1 MVFQSLKQGF
11 SKVNTTKRMVF
22 FAWVINVAM
31 ALVLALPLLG
41 QLNAYIRETLRED
54 ELLREFNRNWA
65 NWYQT
70 WQIDMQASEITRYVD
85 YSILGYAPFLN
96 HTEAVLGGTVVKA
109 VGNFFY
115 ALIVQFSLTTPDLL
129 VGLTVLYVLIS
140 TFLAGAFIGTYAKE
154 YRLSFTEFLME
165 GAKHFGRLFR
175 LSLLSLIIYYLLFLW
190 LFDWAGN
197 RIPVWTANS
206 PSEMIPFIFYLVKN
220 VLVLFLLSVVTL
232 CFDYAKIRI
241 VVEDRISALIALV
254 AGSRF
259 ALKNFRG
266 TYTLYLVLT
275 LVGLVL
281 IVVYAFLQTQ
291 LAQETY
297 VSILL
302 AFALGQLYLMTRM
315 WLKASFYASQTSL
328 YQQLERQTPTL

>member
-22 FAWVINVAM
+22 FAWVVNVAM
-31 ALVLALPLLG
+31 ALVLALPLLS

-115 ALIVQFSLTTPDLL
+115 ALIVQFSLTAPDLL

-254 AGSRF
+254 AASRF
-259 ALKNFRG
+259 ALKNFRR
-266 TYTLYLVLT
+266 TYALYLVLT

-297 VSILL
+297 ASIFL